1 MATKQLSRVELK
13 ADGPDRG
20 QVSAVFATFNV
31 IDLDGDVTL
40 PGAFTD
46 GAEVPISSYG
56 HGSWQTGV
64 PVGKGKIRTTD
75 TEAILDGQFFM
86 DTQSGKDTFTAVK
99 ALGGLGQ
106 WSYGYDV
113 LDAAPGVQNGVDVRL
128 LKALLMH
135 EVSPVL
141 VGVGVNTRTVSAK
154 GAKTGQP
161 GASFVTGIK
170 AHTSAWT
177 SREWDPKA
185 VVAGIASGASVSE
198 LRSVFALVD
207 AAGDPETKSSYQFPH
222 HHGVDGPTN
231 VRALV
236 TAISSL
242 NGELGATMPEA
253 ARKAAYEHL
262 ASHLRDADREPPE
275 LRSVGIA
282 QKNIDRL
289 PGLLGE
295 LATLVDDLREV
306 GSSRAAKGKRL
317 SSLTFEALGW
327 AEKDLTAVLTNVRA
341 LTKSQHE
348 AAELEFIR
356 YLASQRQGRQS
367 A

>member
-1 MATKQLSRVELK
+1 LA
-13 ADGPDRG
+13 
-20 QVSAVFATFNV
+20 
-31 IDLDGDVTL
+31 
-40 PGAFTD
+40 
-46 GAEVPISSYG
+46 
-56 HGSWQTGV
+56 
-64 PVGKGKIRTTD
+64 
-75 TEAILDGQFFM
+75 
-86 DTQSGKDTFTAVK
+86 
-99 ALGGLGQ
+99 
-106 WSYGYDV
+106 
-113 LDAAPGVQNGVDVRL
+113 
-128 LKALLMH
+128 
-135 EVSPVL
+135 
-141 VGVGVNTRTVSAK
+141 AK
-154 GAKTGQP
+154 GANLG
-161 GASFVTGIK
+161 GAPSFVTGIK
-170 AHTSAWT
+170 AHPSAWT

-185 VVAGIASGASVSE
+185 VAAGIASGASVSE

-207 AAGDPETKSSYQFPH
+207 AAGDPESKTSYQFAH
-222 HHGVDGPTN
+222 HHGVDGPAN
-231 VRALV
+231 IRALV

-242 NGELGATMPEA
+242 NGEAGATMPEA

-275 LRSVGIA
+275 LRSVGSA

-327 AEKDLTAVLTNVRA
+327 AESDLTSVLTNVRA